1 MTRAFRLFPRAK
13 SCRANSG
20 TRPFKFAS
28 SKLQA
33 GALNGGHACPV
44 ESEPHTGPPYQSPM
58 LARADLTFSSAFRV
72 SGPRLGPRTRGPMI
86 ITEVRLKR
94 TLCKPHRPIVSKGG
108 HIVPYPAR

>member
-1 MTRAFRLFPRAK
+1 MLFRISAVLALLWWARV
-13 SCRANSG
+13 R
-20 TRPFKFAS
+20 AS

-58 LARADLTFSSAFRV
+58 LARADLTFSSAFRM
-72 SGPRLGPRTRGPMI
+72 SGPRLGPRTRGPMT

-94 TLCKPHRPIVSKGG
+94 TLYKPHRPI
-108 HIVPYPAR
+108 ACLRAD